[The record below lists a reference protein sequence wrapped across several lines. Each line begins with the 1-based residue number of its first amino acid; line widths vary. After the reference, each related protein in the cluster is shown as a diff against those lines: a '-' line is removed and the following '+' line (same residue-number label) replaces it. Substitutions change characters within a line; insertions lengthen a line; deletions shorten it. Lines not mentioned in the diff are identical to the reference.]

1 MSSEATEQQPA
12 PGKMK
17 ALVPLVLAGTASLVI
32 GGALGAYGLA
42 PFLTTPAPAAPRAAV
57 ASSDAA
63 GEGDDAGDEFAPE
76 DPQSRKG
83 NTGARTIHML
93 ENLVLNPAQSN
104 GTRFLMVSLA
114 FELKSASASETLTQ
128 REAELRDVVLRVLGS
143 KTVDDLARLSA
154 RDSLKLELR
163 DSVRTLLP
171 KGTLNR
177 VYLPQ
182 YVIQ

>member
-1 MSSEATEQQPA
+1 MARD
-12 PGKMK
+12 
-17 ALVPLVLAGTASLVI
+17 
-32 GGALGAYGLA
+32 
-42 PFLTTPAPAAPRAAV
+42 AAADAADD
-57 ASSDAA
+57 ADAA
-63 GEGDDAGDEFAPE
+63 GDDYALEEPRARNGG
-76 DPQSRKG
+76 SG
-83 NTGARTIHML
+83 SRTIHML

-104 GTRFLMVSLA
+104 GTRFLMVSIA
-114 FELKSASASETLTQ
+114 FELGSASAAEKLTQ

-171 KGTLNR
+171 GGTLQR